1 MAKVSVRIR
10 KNGGLLAIDNPSET
24 VFGIVTEAL
33 SYTRVV
39 QLRGKEA
46 KMHGSNVKT
55 IPIACYTYTPA
66 REGFQARLITSSG
79 FLWTIARNLREHGYH
94 PVVKDERPEDPKK
107 FKPAWQRLRGVD
119 WRYKQ
124 RFCIEQMLKYS
135 CGRIDCPPGYGKSM
149 LMRLFCQLLP
159 GAETV
164 VSTHSLDVLTQIHDE
179 LSKSIPRVGMISGK
193 RKIEGDGIHVVSGKS
208 LHRVD
213 WPVDIFLVDEV
224 HEFATDHYLNS
235 VGAKSFQYARKYGF
249 SASQSHRMDL
259 AHFELE
265 GPFGPVIARVSYRQ
279 AVEHGCIVP
288 IQIWW
293 RNVNIRGN
301 PAAHVRSPVERD
313 RWGLWTNDA
322 RNALIAEDAR
332 QFDDD
337 DQVLIAVET
346 IEHAMNLKRLL
357 PEFSIC
363 HSENGLSEE
372 DRLWYITNEFIP
384 PNEPRMTAERRYK
397 LKKAFE
403 AGRLR
408 KVIANSVWKRGVDFR
423 QLAVLI
429 RADGKNSAISDTQ
442 IPGRTS
448 RTCEETGKEFSVVVD
463 YLDEFDDRLHGRAL
477 DRATNYSANGWE
489 QIQPR
494 TREDRRQRRL
504 FDE

>member
-10 KNGGLLAIDNPSET
+10 KDGGLLAIDSPSET
-24 VFGIVTEAL
+24 VFGILTEAL

-55 IPIACYTYTPA
+55 VPIACYTYTPS

-79 FLWTIARNLREHGYH
+79 FLWTVARVLREHGYR
-94 PVVKDERPEDPKK
+94 PVVKDERPEDAKK
-107 FKPAWQRLRGVD
+107 FKPAWQRLRRVD

-124 RFCIEQMLKYS
+124 RFCIDQMLKYS
-135 CGRIDCPPGYGKSM
+135 CGRIDCPPGYGKSY

-159 GAETV
+159 GATTV
-164 VSTHSLDVLTQIHDE
+164 VSTHSTDVLEQIHDE
-179 LSKSIPRVGMISGK
+179 LSKSIPRVGLIYGK

-213 WPVDIFLVDEV
+213 WPTDILLVDEV
-224 HEFATDHYLNS
+224 HEWATDDYLRR
-235 VGAKSFQYARKYGF
+235 VGAKSFQNARKYGF
-249 SASQSHRMDL
+249 SASQAHRMDL

-265 GPFGPVIARVSYRQ
+265 GPFGPVIAKVSYQ
-279 AVEHGCIVP
+279 KAVEHGCVVP

-293 RNVNIRGN
+293 RSVNLRGN
-301 PAAHVRSPVERD
+301 PAEGVKNPVERD
-313 RWGLWTNDA
+313 RWGLWTNGA
-322 RNALIAEDAR
+322 RNQLIAEDAR
-332 QFDDD
+332 QFDEN

-346 IEHAMNLKRLL
+346 IEHAMNLKRFL
-357 PEFSIC
+357 PEFSVC
-363 HSENGLSEE
+363 HSEHGLSDE
-372 DRLWYITNEFIP
+372 DRLWYVTNGFIQ

-403 AGRLR
+403 DGRLK
-408 KVIANSVWKRGVDFR
+408 KVIANSVWKRGVDFK

-448 RTCEETGKEFSVVVD
+448 RICDATGKEFSVVVD

-477 DRATNYSANGWE
+477 DRASNYCANGWK
-489 QIQPR
+489 QVQPR
-494 TREDRRQRRL
+494 TREDSRQGRL
-504 FDE
+504 FNE